1 MKNKTYKKV
10 TWECNECNK
19 LHESYSNKRW
29 DMQVCEC
36 GKTGY
41 DLEEFYSRIM
51 GNVKVIKEETFEIND
66 DED

>member
-41 DLEEFYSRIM
+41 DLEEF
-51 GNVKVIKEETFEIND
+51 
-66 DED
+66 